1 MIDVKNLK
9 KSFGD
14 VHVLKGITTHVNKGE
29 CICIIGPSGSGKSTF
44 LRCLNLLEK
53 PEEGEIIIDGQE
65 ILDPKLNVDKFRE
78 NVGMV
83 FQHFNL
89 FPNMTVLKNITLAP
103 VRLGKWKCCGSRP
116 ESQST
121 SETCRTGRKS
131 KCISRQAFRWSE
143 TASGYSSCTGH
154 ES

>member
-14 VHVLKGITTHVNKGE
+14 IHVLKGITTHVNKGE

-53 PEEGEIIIDGQE
+53 PEEGEIIVNGQQ

-78 NVGMV
+78 NVD
-83 FQHFNL
+83 
-89 FPNMTVLKNITLAP
+89 
-103 VRLGKWKCCGSRP
+103 
-116 ESQST
+116 
-121 SETCRTGRKS
+121 RKS
-131 KCISRQAFRWSE
+131 TRLNSSHASKSRMP
-143 TASGYSSCTGH
+143 SSA
-154 ES
+154 